1 MSTADTAAAPLRDF
15 IYLDA
20 DRVWSLAS
28 QLDLPGVR
36 ESAAA
41 DTAQAERERL
51 LIELEAT
58 LLNRPTTLQLDTNF
72 DFAGRWKP
80 ETFVDGRFVV
90 ATGSVRM
97 IDFNWLSNALGGM
110 PAVLKKMNRLEME
123 ALRNS
128 EEGKRMSKGAL
139 QQKNQENLAAIAKVE
154 EFKAGELTE
163 VVRGLYADLVRV
175 KLRPNK
181 VSQPQATLVA
191 SAHVNGFYDAPAA
204 LSQKYGLETDAGWTM
219 VAQLNAPSSTSA
231 AQPLP
236 TGNQMEDAF
245 EQIALLMNNAFK
257 LANAPAWPNLSV
269 TPLAI
274 YRRAGE

>member
-1 MSTADTAAAPLRDF
+1 MSDAPAALREF

-36 ESAAA
+36 ESAAS
-41 DTAQAERERL
+41 DTPQSERERL
-51 LIELEAT
+51 LIELEAS
-58 LLNRPTTLQLDTNF
+58 LFNRPTTLRLGADF
-72 DFAGRWKP
+72 DFNRWKP
-80 ETFVDGRFVV
+80 ETFVDGRFVI

-97 IDFNWLSNALGGM
+97 IDFTWLSNALGGL
-110 PAVLKKMNRLEME
+110 PSVLKKMNRLEME

-128 EEGKRMSKGAL
+128 DEGKRMSKGAL
-139 QQKNQENLAAIAKVE
+139 QQKNQENLAAIAKIE

-163 VVRGLYADLVRV
+163 VVRGLYTDLARV
-175 KLRPNK
+175 KLRPDK
-181 VSQPQATLVA
+181 VNQPQATLVA
-191 SAHVNGFYDAPAA
+191 SAHINGFYDLPAA

-219 VAQLNAPSSTSA
+219 VAQLNVPGSA
-231 AQPLP
+231 GPAQPLP

-245 EQIALLMNNAFK
+245 EQIALLMNNAFH
-257 LANAPAWPNLSV
+257 LANAPAWPNVSV

-274 YRRAGE
+274 YRVTGD

>member
-1 MSTADTAAAPLRDF
+1 MSDAPDPLRDF

-36 ESAAA
+36 ESTAS
-41 DTAQAERERL
+41 DTAQSERERL
-51 LIELEAT
+51 LIEVEAS
-58 LLNRPTTLQLDTNF
+58 LLTRPTTLRLDGGF
-72 DFAGRWKP
+72 DFSRWKP

-97 IDFNWLSNALGGM
+97 IHFSWLSDALGGL

-128 EEGKRMSKGAL
+128 DEGKRMSKGAL
-139 QQKNQENLAAIAKVE
+139 QQKNQENLAAIGKIE
-154 EFKAGELTE
+154 EFKAGELSE
-163 VVRGLYADLVRV
+163 VVRGLYVDLVRV
-175 KLRPNK
+175 KLRPDKAN
-181 VSQPQATLVA
+181 QPQATLVA
-191 SAHVNGFYDAPAA
+191 SAHVNGFYDGPAA
-204 LSQKYGLETDAGWTM
+204 LSQKYGLETDADWTM
-219 VAQLNAPSSTSA
+219 VAQLNVPGAAGA

-245 EQIALLMNNAFK
+245 EQIALLMNNAFR
-257 LANAPAWPNLSV
+257 LANAPAWPNVSA

-274 YRRAGE
+274 YRLAGE